1 MITIRTHQ
9 VKRIAHKE
17 SLLAPHGHVSQRRA
31 TRIFSSVKKGNGS
44 MMNTT
49 SDINLRRK
57 EVLQAGMALLMWQTV
72 GWDAEA
78 AMPPGFKKD
87 LTNKRRTR
95 ETVDPSLFKDGLNGL
110 KYYDVI
116 VGDGEEAREGSR
128 VVVHFDAKYRGIT
141 FVTSRVG
148 QGVAG
153 GQPFGFDV
161 GSKPGQGGTL
171 RGLDLG
177 VRGMRI
183 GGQRKLIVPPELA
196 YGSKGFGEI
205 PPNAELVIDVQ
216 LLSIKTSAIGTQVK
230 LVEG

>member
-1 MITIRTHQ
+1 MITIPTYQ
-9 VKRIAHKE
+9 VKRRE
-17 SLLAPHGHVSQRRA
+17 SLLAPHGHVSPSRA
-31 TRIFSSVKKGNGS
+31 TRAFSSIEKGNRS
-44 MMNTT
+44 MTTTT

-57 EVLQAGMALLMWQTV
+57 EVLKAGMSLIMWQIL
-72 GWDAEA
+72 GLDAEA

-87 LTNKRRTR
+87 LTKKRRTR
-95 ETVDPSLFKDGLNGL
+95 ETVDPSLFKDGVNGL

-116 VGDGEEAREGSR
+116 VGDGEEARDGSR
-128 VVVHFDAKYRGIT
+128 VVVHFDAKYKGIT

-177 VRGMRI
+177 VRGMRV

-205 PPNAELVIDVQ
+205 PGNAELVIDVQ

>member
-1 MITIRTHQ
+1 MIARTHQ
-9 VKRIAHKE
+9 APIIAHKE
-17 SLLAPHGHVSQRRA
+17 LCGLPHVGQCGRA
-31 TRIFSSVKKGNGS
+31 TRSAISAIREADASRGVSGVIQTRKG
-44 MMNTT
+44 
-49 SDINLRRK
+49 
-57 EVLQAGMALLMWQTV
+57 VLKAGMAMFMWQAV
-72 GWDAEA
+72 GLDSAEA

-87 LTNKRRTR
+87 LTKKRRTR
-95 ETVDPSLFKDGLNGL
+95 ETVDPSLFKDGPNGI

-128 VVVHFDAKYRGIT
+128 VVVHFDAKFKGIT

-177 VRGMRI
+177 VRGMRV
-183 GGQRKLIVPPELA
+183 GGQRKLLVPPELA

-216 LLSIKTSAIGTQVK
+216 LLSIKMNAIGTQVK